1 MDITHRFST
10 EEECKEMKL
19 NEPRRQRAEG
29 QNPVNRH
36 STQSERTL
44 TYPLRFKRGTFS
56 TLRARLVQVQVREE
70 RRDEGN
76 PVGTTL
82 PTSRV

>member
-1 MDITHRFST
+1 
-10 EEECKEMKL
+10 MKL

-44 TYPLRFKRGTFS
+44 TCPLRFKRETFS

-70 RRDEGN
+70 RGETREILL
-76 PVGTTL
+76 GTTL